1 MGFLGGEGKGLGW
14 SHPAHSPQ
22 LPDLKVFRICE
33 EEGKV
38 MRQKDKGEKKNKKN
52 KKMGADEGIG
62 WNSRRM
68 LGDEGV
74 TFSSPQTL
82 SMTSFY
88 RVDL

>member
-1 MGFLGGEGKGLGW
+1 
-14 SHPAHSPQ
+14 
-22 LPDLKVFRICE
+22 
-33 EEGKV
+33 
-38 MRQKDKGEKKNKKN
+38 MRQKDKGEKKKKT
-52 KKMGADEGIG
+52 GADEGIG

-82 SMTSFY
+82 SMTSLY

>member
-22 LPDLKVFRICE
+22 LPDLRVFRICE

-38 MRQKDKGEKKNKKN
+38 MRQKDKGKKKK
-52 KKMGADEGIG
+52 KTGADEGIG

-82 SMTSFY
+82 SMTSLY